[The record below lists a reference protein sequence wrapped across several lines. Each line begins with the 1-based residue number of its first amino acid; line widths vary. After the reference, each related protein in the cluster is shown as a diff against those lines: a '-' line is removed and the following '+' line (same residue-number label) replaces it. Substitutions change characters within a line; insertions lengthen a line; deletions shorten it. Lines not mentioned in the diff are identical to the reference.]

1 MKLKLSKKEIL
12 SGNLYKGLIII
23 TVPLIFLNLI
33 NTFYSVVDTY
43 FVGRL
48 GELQVG
54 AITAIRPVV
63 ACGTAFTEGLCAAGI
78 ALISRS
84 IGKGEDKKAES
95 IAKHLIILCL
105 ILGTLI
111 GLVTS
116 IFGKDILAWLDAP
129 TELIND
135 AYRYLLGISFDFI
148 FLFTI
153 SMYQAIRQAHGDSK
167 SGVIL
172 NTCAALLNCL
182 LDPLFIFTFKLGTLG
197 AALATALSKAIVTPI
212 AIHNLLNG
220 DGHKYF
226 KEAKIELPLFSQII
240 KVAVPSSVGHFL
252 GAFGFVLL
260 SKEIANYG
268 AGAMSGYGVGSSI
281 SEIYYIFVN
290 CWGAGLA
297 TFVGTSLGANDKSRA
312 RNAYKSSMLIVG
324 IVAAVF
330 IPLGLL
336 TSKSVIHLL
345 IKNVSDEVLSIGLN
359 YAYFAIFTSFCMGWL
374 NNLVGVFNGSTN
386 TLISMILNGSRIWFI
401 RIPIIKL
408 LNRVTTLGVTNIWVA
423 MCISNLI
430 VCLIGT
436 LFYLY
441 YPWDKKQLKI

>member
-1 MKLKLSKKEIL
+1 MRLKLTKQEIL
-12 SGNLYKGLIII
+12 NGNLYKGLFII

-48 GELQVG
+48 GELEVG
-54 AITAIRPVV
+54 AITAIRPIV

-84 IGKGEDKKAES
+84 IGKGDDEKAES

-105 ILGTLI
+105 LLGIIVGLI
-111 GLVTS
+111 TS
-116 IFGKDILAWLDAP
+116 IFGKDILIWIDAP
-129 TELIND
+129 IELMDN
-135 AYRYLLGISFDFI
+135 AYYYLLGISFDFV

-172 NTCAALLNCL
+172 NTCAALLNCV
-182 LDPLFIFTFKLGTLG
+182 LDPLFIFTFNLGTLG

-220 DGHKYF
+220 EGSYYF
-226 KEAKIELPLFSQII
+226 KKAKIELPLFSKIV
-240 KVAVPSSVGHFL
+240 KVAVPSSIGHFL
-252 GAFGFVLL
+252 GSFGFVLL
-260 SKEIANYG
+260 SKEIAKYG
-268 AGAMSGYGVGSSI
+268 AGAMSGYGIGSSI

-297 TFVGTSLGANDKSRA
+297 TFVGTSLGAENPTRA
-312 RNAYKSSMLIVG
+312 KQAFKTGMIIVG
-324 IVAAVF
+324 VVSLLF
-330 IPLGLL
+330 IPLGFL
-336 TSKSVIHLL
+336 TCRSLIHLL
-345 IKNVSDEVLSIGLN
+345 IKNVSDEVMIIGLD

-401 RIPIIKL
+401 RIPLIKL
-408 LNRVTTLGVTNIWVA
+408 LNKVTTLGVTNIWIA
-423 MCISNLI
+423 MCLSNLI

-436 LFYLY
+436 AFYY
-441 YPWDKKQLKI
+441 FYHWENKKLKI